1 MSQDVYGEPIIIQ
14 RPNGIDIVSHPILTD
29 EVRAGRMREIEKA
42 AAALLIS
49 EYERK
54 KRNENPWKILSDG
67 SWISSCPN

>member
-1 MSQDVYGEPIIIQ
+1 MSQDVYGDPIIIQ

-54 KRNENPWKILSDG
+54 RRNEKNNGRLH
-67 SWISSCPN
+67 SSVADADWR